1 MKKHSK
7 PSPQPKHCEGNLTR
21 PGTASQLHGAYEF
34 QAITPNH
41 KDGRTAPDGSIPL
54 DQVIEA
60 KDFAFV
66 LDCAMAV
73 NGIIKRRASAH
84 RFIWSFMFVDKGVHV
99 LK

>member
-41 KDGRTAPDGSIPL
+41 KDGALPRMA
-54 DQVIEA
+54 
-60 KDFAFV
+60 AFPW
-66 LDCAMAV
+66 
-73 NGIIKRRASAH
+73 IR
-84 RFIWSFMFVDKGVHV
+84 
-99 LK
+99 